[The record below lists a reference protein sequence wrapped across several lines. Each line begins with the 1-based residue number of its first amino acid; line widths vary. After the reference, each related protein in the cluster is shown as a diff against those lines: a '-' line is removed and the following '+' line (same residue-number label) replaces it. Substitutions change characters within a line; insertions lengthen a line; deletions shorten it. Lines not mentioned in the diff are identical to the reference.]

1 MFMSDHEYLMD
12 EILNSDVEIIETV
25 RQLIQED
32 WDSETLK
39 QQIADLLKIRDDM
52 VAKLMTAEN
61 NHVGCDCGHSHE

>member
-1 MFMSDHEYLMD
+1 MFMSDNEHLMD
-12 EILNSDVEIIETV
+12 EILNSDVEIIETM

-39 QQIADLLKIRDDM
+39 QQITDLLKIRDGM

-61 NHVGCDCGHSHE
+61 NHM

>member
-1 MFMSDHEYLMD
+1 MFMSDHEHLMD

-39 QQIADLLKIRDDM
+39 QQITDLLKIRDDM
-52 VAKLMTAEN
+52 VAKLMTNGN
-61 NHVGCDCGHSHE
+61 NHVECDCSHNHE

>member
-1 MFMSDHEYLMD
+1 MFMSDHEHLMD

-39 QQIADLLKIRDDM
+39 QQISDLLKIRDDM
-52 VAKLMTAEN
+52 VAKLMTSKN
-61 NHVGCDCGHSHE
+61 NHMECDCGHSHE

>member
-1 MFMSDHEYLMD
+1 MNDHEHLMD

-39 QQIADLLKIRDDM
+39 QQIADLLKIRDEM
-52 VAKLMTAEN
+52 VTKLMTAEN
-61 NHVGCDCGHSHE
+61 NPISCDCGHSHE

>member
-1 MFMSDHEYLMD
+1 MVMSDHEHLMD

-39 QQIADLLKIRDDM
+39 SQVIDLLKIRDDM
-52 VAKLMTAEN
+52 VAKLMNSSNLEI
-61 NHVGCDCGHSHE
+61 